1 MRKLIF
7 ILFAF
12 WCFSC
17 FGQDLTHI
25 KHIELIS
32 EVKDTMIMIN
42 KEDADKI
49 NKTYFLK
56 NQLDTIISEL
66 KVKSLKQ
73 ENIIKEQQEI
83 VNNYKKIV
91 KEQKDQNEKLIKD
104 SSTLDEDFMN
114 CIEFI
119 DEFDKMSP
127 KKRTKEDIIEL
138 CNLAGE

>member
-56 NQLDTIISEL
+56 NQL

-83 VNNYKKIV
+83 VDNYKKIV

-104 SSTLDEDFMN
+104 YDNSL
-114 CIEFI
+114 
-119 DEFDKMSP
+119 
-127 KKRTKEDIIEL
+127 KKSQRKKAIWQGIGVGEAIGIIL
-138 CNLAGE
+138 LICFL

>member
-17 FGQDLTHI
+17 FGQDLTRI

-56 NQLDTIISEL
+56 NQLDTINCLNEKIISEL

-83 VNNYKKIV
+83 VDNYKKIV

-104 SSTLDEDFMN
+104 YDNFL
-114 CIEFI
+114 
-119 DEFDKMSP
+119 
-127 KKRTKEDIIEL
+127 KKSQRRKAIWQGIGIGEAIGIIL
-138 CNLAGE
+138 LICFL

>member
-1 MRKLIF
+1 
-7 ILFAF
+7 
-12 WCFSC
+12 
-17 FGQDLTHI
+17 
-25 KHIELIS
+25 
-32 EVKDTMIMIN
+32 MIMIN

-56 NQLDTIISEL
+56 NQLDTINCLNEKIISEL

-104 SSTLDEDFMN
+104 YDNSL
-114 CIEFI
+114 
-119 DEFDKMSP
+119 
-127 KKRTKEDIIEL
+127 KKSQKRKAI
-138 CNLAGE
+138 